1 MGQGLVI
8 PSRQTGSLLGTE
20 TPSLPRSRQGSHSV
34 MEAASEDSLARQP
47 QDEAAAQ
54 AAGPEAGARPGRRW
68 GLDKR
73 GPWVEVNACTSGP
86 MGPLGR

>member
-34 MEAASEDSLARQP
+34 MEAASEDGLARQP

-73 GPWVEVNACTSGP
+73 GLWVEVNACTSGP